1 MLNKT
6 DVLTTMVDTVNVAFT
21 QRYTLAVVAVV
32 GLTAAMLASLKTSC
46 SRLIRHGQRGGAARS
61 VSQEHLAGCYQ
72 ASYG

>member
-1 MLNKT
+1 M
-6 DVLTTMVDTVNVAFT
+6 DVLTTAADTVNVAFT
-21 QRYTLAVVAVV
+21 QRYTLAMV